1 DNCEEWWTL
10 PSTLSADALPDVW
23 HCRMQNWGKPVVD
36 CFIPK
41 QPPAQVAA
49 GAAAKG
55 ARGVVQPDRS
65 RAERGL
71 LAAPTVGGA
80 VG

>member
-1 DNCEEWWTL
+1 LKWVQCDNCEEWWTL

-41 QPPAQVAA
+41 QP
-49 GAAAKG
+49 
-55 ARGVVQPDRS
+55 
-65 RAERGL
+65 
-71 LAAPTVGGA
+71 
-80 VG
+80 